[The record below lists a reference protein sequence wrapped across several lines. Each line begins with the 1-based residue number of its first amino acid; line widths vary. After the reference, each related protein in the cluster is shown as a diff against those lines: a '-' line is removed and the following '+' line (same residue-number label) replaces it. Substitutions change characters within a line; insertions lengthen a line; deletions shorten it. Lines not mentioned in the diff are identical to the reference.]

1 MIQYVDYLL
10 LILISLLLC
19 MGAYAWG
26 FEDGERTAKQDEL
39 ERERELYE

>member
-1 MIQYVDYLL
+1 MSDLL
-10 LILISLLLC
+10 LLLLVFALLLPA
-19 MGAYAWG
+19 AYAWG